1 MTRKEAGKDDVADQ
15 LEELRLSRER
25 QRAEEKLQKELKED
39 LVEIVEEMGEFWYI
53 DSEGNKRYAYYSDSE
68 LKDVDIEELEAA
80 VEAGLLDPSVIDEVA
95 PRKVD
100 ITALD
105 NAVRAGRIPRPVAKK
120 AVRLVHGRKTIR
132 YSDPIGG

>member
-1 MTRKEAGKDDVADQ
+1 MSRKEAGKDDVADK

-25 QRAEEKLQKELKED
+25 QREEERLQKELKED
-39 LVEIVEEMGEFWYI
+39 LVPVVEDMGEFWFI

-68 LKDVDIEELEAA
+68 LKHVDIEELEEA
-80 VEAGLLDPSVIDEVA
+80 VDAGLLDPGVLDEVA

-100 ITALD
+100 LDALD

-120 AVRLVHGRKTIR
+120 AVSLVRGRKTIR
-132 YSDPIGG
+132 YSDPHGG